1 MEDPMPKPPQAYG
14 KLQDIKGLASPQS
27 SPVRCSPGGAG
38 LRSAAACGLALDIFP
53 LQEHLVMHFT
63 HVRNQSRCRFP
74 SDLVNL
80 FDGFRFKLHD
90 GLT

>member
-38 LRSAAACGLALDIFP
+38 LRSAAAAGWPLTSFRSKNTWLCTSRMPEISHAL
-53 LQEHLVMHFT
+53 
-63 HVRNQSRCRFP
+63 C
-74 SDLVNL
+74 
-80 FDGFRFKLHD
+80 FRQI
-90 GLT
+90 